1 MNLFIIGD
9 RLSTVQSNVEKALSE
24 RDSEFIKQEAHS
36 QVQAGANMLNL
47 NIGTVVENKL
57 ECIEW
62 MINNIREVV
71 DVPLSIEST
80 NPEVIRAALDML
92 NQEETLIHS
101 ISLERE
107 RWDSLIGILKE
118 TKCRFVGLCM
128 DDRGAVGSWE
138 RRYRL
143 ARELISRLDDENIS
157 RERLFI
163 DPVVL
168 PASVDHKGPL
178 TALKALE
185 KIKENYPEIKTIAE
199 LNAVSYGLPQRR
211 LINRNYI
218 ALLLR
223 SGLDAARLDP
233 LDKELMA
240 NILTVEMLLG
250 KDDFCAKFL
259 EAELEGF
266 FEGI

>member
-9 RLSTVQSNVEKALSE
+9 RLSAEKSRVRKALNE
-24 RDSEFIKQEAHS
+24 KDSKFIKQEAQL
-36 QVQAGANMLNL
+36 QVQAGANMLHL
-47 NIGTVVENKL
+47 NVGTLVNNAL
-57 ECIEW
+57 ECLEW

-71 DVPLSIEST
+71 DVPFSIELT
-80 NPEVIRAALDML
+80 EPEIIRSVLNLL

-101 ISLERE
+101 ISLEQE
-107 RWDSLIGILKE
+107 RWNSLIGVLKE
-118 TKCRFVGLCM
+118 TKCRFVGVCM
-128 DDRGAVGSWE
+128 DERGVQASWE

-143 ARELISRLDDENIS
+143 ARELIDRIDDENIS

-163 DPVVL
+163 DPGVP
-168 PASVDHKGPL
+168 PASVDHRGPL
-178 TALKALE
+178 SALKALE
-185 KIKENYPEIKTIAE
+185 KIKENYPEIKTITE
-199 LNAVSYGLPQRR
+199 LGAVSYGLPQRR

-218 ALLLR
+218 VLLLR
-223 SGLDAARLDP
+223 SGIDAVRLDP

-240 NILTVEMLLG
+240 NILTAEMLLG